1 MAQSISNLILDG
13 NAAAGCLQ
21 EVFAS
26 DITIAE
32 IQCEEC
38 GSIRPVGSIRSYAAP
53 MGAVLRCAHCDNILM
68 RAVRTPHALW
78 LEMRGSRCVK
88 FSI

>member
-1 MAQSISNLILDG
+1 MTQNISDLTLDG
-13 NAAAGCLQ
+13 NAAAGFLQ

-26 DITIAE
+26 EITVAK

-53 MGAVLRCAHCDNILM
+53 MGAVLRCANCDNILM
-68 RAVRTPHALW
+68 RAVRTPHGLW
-78 LEMRGSRCVK
+78 LEMRGSRRIS